1 MHCLIFKLSDKDE
14 NIVMRFQIINLFNY
28 YELRRNA
35 QIISEMLSV
44 LENKEYARYYK
55 DLANNL
61 SEAIR

>member
-1 MHCLIFKLSDKDE
+1 
-14 NIVMRFQIINLFNY
+14 MRFQIINLFNY

-44 LENKEYARYYK
+44 LENEEYARYYK

-61 SEAIR
+61 SGAIR

>member
-44 LENKEYARYYK
+44 LENEEYARYYK

-61 SEAIR
+61 SGAIR